1 MKTIIIKLSDEE
13 YKEIEERARK
23 EGYALVSE
31 YVRAVLLSSSP
42 QSSLSSS
49 LNVNDLASQISSKLE
64 RKVQDLLNPFTA
76 QIEDLKRK
84 TAEIIEKIDEIE
96 SKPTKNTSEEEE
108 EKEEKNLRRN
118 LDQSKFEQPR
128 KEGERKTAMDIL
140 NEQGVVFE
148 SELKLRN
155 TDAYFSKLEREG
167 AKVIYLEKE
176 RIAMS
181 QDFYDNFVRK
191 LKEIKT
197 SDPEEAASKLDPKEA
212 KLFKK
217 LVAEA
222 SVIFDSDGKYWKLLA

>member
-1 MKTIIIKLSDEE
+1 MKTIIIKLSDEQ

-23 EGYALVSE
+23 EGYTLVSD
-31 YVRAVLLSSSP
+31 YVKAVLLSSQP
-42 QSSLSSS
+42 SLS
-49 LNVNDLASQISSKLE
+49 LNVNDLVSQISSKLE

-76 QIEDLKRK
+76 QIEDLKKK

-96 SKPTKNTSEEEE
+96 SKSTKKTSIEEEE
-108 EKEEKNLRRN
+108 GNEEKSTRRN
-118 LDQSKFEQPR
+118 LEQSKFEQSR
-128 KEGERKTAMDIL
+128 KEGERKTAIDIL

-155 TDAYFSKLEREG
+155 TDAFFSKLDREG
-167 AKVIYLEKE
+167 AKIIYLEKE
-176 RIAMS
+176 RIALS
-181 QDFYDNFVRK
+181 PEFYNNFVKK

-197 SDPEEAASKLDPKEA
+197 PDPEEAASKLDPKEA

-217 LVAEA
+217 LVSEA

>member
-23 EGYALVSE
+23 EGYTLVSE
-31 YVRAVLLSSSP
+31 YVRAVLLSQP
-42 QSSLSSS
+42 SLSSS
-49 LNVNDLASQISSKLE
+49 SLNINELVSQISSRLE
-64 RKVQDLLNPFTA
+64 RKVEDLLNPFTA

-84 TAEIIEKIDEIE
+84 TAEIIEKIDELGAKTTKKVIE
-96 SKPTKNTSEEEE
+96 EDE
-108 EKEEKNLRRN
+108 EKEEK
-118 LDQSKFEQPR
+118 SKKRSSEQVK
-128 KEGERKTAMDIL
+128 KEGERKSAIEIL

-155 TDAYFSKLEREG
+155 TDAFFSKLEREG
-167 AKVIYLEKE
+167 AKIIYLEKE

-181 QDFYDNFVRK
+181 KEFFDNFVKK

-197 SDPEEAASKLDPKEA
+197 PDPEEAASKLDPKEA
-212 KLFKK
+212 KLFRK

-222 SVIFDSDGKYWKLLA
+222 SVIFDSDGKYWRLLT

>member
-13 YKEIEERARK
+13 YKEIEEKARK
-23 EGYALVSE
+23 EGYTLISE
-31 YVRAVLLSSSP
+31 YIRAVLLSQSSP
-42 QSSLSSS
+42 S
-49 LNVNDLASQISSKLE
+49 LNINDIISQISSRLE

-84 TAEIIEKIDEIE
+84 TAEIIEKIDEVE
-96 SKPTKNTSEEEE
+96 SKSSRKISEEEQ
-108 EKEEKNLRRN
+108 KEEKSSKKNIE
-118 LDQSKFEQPR
+118 QSK

-140 NEQGVVFE
+140 NEQGIVFE

-155 TDAYFSKLEREG
+155 TDAFFSKLEREG
-167 AKVIYLEKE
+167 AKIIYLEKE

-181 QDFYDNFVRK
+181 KDFFDTFVKK
-191 LKEIKT
+191 LKEIRT
-197 SDPEEAASKLDPKEA
+197 PDPEEAASKLDSKEA

-222 SVIFDSDGKYWKLLA
+222 SVIFDSDGKYWKLLT